1 MTSEMDKNPYFLFI
15 SPWKKYK
22 RHYEIE
28 KRKLYFHENTFYF
41 NSLDDSLNKEHF
53 IYKLNTLA

>member
-1 MTSEMDKNPYFLFI
+1 MDKNPYFLFI